1 MRHTPFA
8 IVAPIALLAS
18 IAAFTA
24 CGAPTGSVRD
34 TVMSAPDAAA
44 SPPDASASDASSAMD
59 ALPDV
64 PFHEQPHTLTTIP
77 DNGGPVLA
85 HPLLVAITY
94 ADDPLRSTV
103 EGIGAYL
110 VRSPWLTAVG
120 AEYGVGAGTFAPVE
134 LADHAPDTMD
144 DPAIQSLIGSLI
156 LSGMAPAPDGGP
168 VVPVLE
174 LAVND
179 AGVPVRVDAGFED
192 DAGDGGDA
200 GPITTVTLI
209 PAVYMLFLP
218 TSTTETFFGRKL
230 CDWTGGGYHYQ
241 AQGSYHGQT
250 FAYAVVTECPNT
262 PPENV
267 QTVTSHEFI
276 EACTDPAASAQAY
289 VVTSPYSVWSALG
302 GEVGDLCS
310 FVEPQWSEGAY
321 TALQRAYS
329 NAAAKRGGDP
339 CVPAVDPYV
348 ATDVEPQNFVPVQP
362 GRSATFSVNGWS
374 TSAVAPWGL
383 SATRYIDQ
391 PSAYTPMPTL
401 DTSEMVNGGMAKLTV
416 ALPADAPS
424 GSYAILGVGSA
435 ISQTHYQYTLVGVYT
450 P

>member
-1 MRHTPFA
+1 MRNTPFA

-24 CGAPTGSVRD
+24 CGSPTGTVKD
-34 TVMSAPDAAA
+34 TVMSAPPDAAA
-44 SPPDASASDASSAMD
+44 PDASSPNDASSD

-64 PFHEQPHTLTTIP
+64 PFHEQPHTSTTIP

-103 EGIGAYL
+103 EGIGSYL
-110 VRSPWLTAVG
+110 VQSPWLTAVG
-120 AEYGVGAGTFAPVE
+120 AEYGVGTGTYAQVE
-134 LADHAPDTMD
+134 LADHAPGTID
-144 DPAIQSLIGSLI
+144 DSAVQSLIGSLI
-156 LSGMAPAPDGGP
+156 VSGMAPAPSGGP

-174 LAVND
+174 LALND

-218 TSTTETFFGRKL
+218 PSTTETFFGRKL

-241 AQGSYHGQT
+241 AEGSYHGQT
-250 FAYAVVTECPNT
+250 FAYAVVTECPNLT
-262 PPENV
+262 PTYV

-289 VVTSPYSVWSALG
+289 VVTDPYSVWSALG

-310 FVEPQWSEGAY
+310 FVEPQWSEGEYA
-321 TALQRAYS
+321 ALQRVYS
-329 NAAAKRGGDP
+329 NKAAKRGGDP

-348 ATDVEPQNFVPVQP
+348 ATEVEPQTFVPLQP
-362 GRSATFSVNGWS
+362 GHSATFSVNGWS

-383 SATRYIDQ
+383 SATPYIDE
-391 PSAYTPMPTL
+391 PSAYKPTPTL
-401 DTSEMVNGGMAKLTV
+401 DTSEMDNGGMAKLTV
-416 ALPADAPS
+416 ALPAGAPS